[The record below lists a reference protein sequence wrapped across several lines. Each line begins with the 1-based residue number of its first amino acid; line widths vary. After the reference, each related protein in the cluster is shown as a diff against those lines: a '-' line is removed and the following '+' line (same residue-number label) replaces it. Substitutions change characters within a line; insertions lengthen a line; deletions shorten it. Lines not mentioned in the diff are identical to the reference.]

1 MKLWQK
7 IYLVT
12 ILLFVVA
19 LNVGIFLVFDMT
31 YQKNLS
37 AEQKRAESE
46 YRMISASILRSMR
59 NLEKQG
65 RLKKAP
71 LQGVLGIY
79 EKYYV
84 DQKIH
89 LALWKDG
96 KCIYPEESDS
106 SLDRNVLGQ
115 EIQIRIRN
123 QNGGRRVQVQ
133 GMLYE
138 NNGKYYLQYEK
149 ALSEL
154 DETWEQLQKK
164 YILVSIG
171 FSLGLEG
178 ILYLLL
184 RRVMKPIQEL
194 MRTVDKMRS
203 GNLSARVKVKGAD
216 DIAVLGGHF
225 NEMAEK
231 IQKDIF
237 HIQKEMQAKQS
248 FVDNFAHELKSPIT
262 SIYGFAEYVQK
273 ANVPEQEITE
283 CMEFIMKESARLLNL
298 SYTLLD
304 MARMRDKGITM
315 QEVSVYEIFD
325 GIRRPLEKKGEES
338 GVEVVFLCEE
348 ESIYGNKILLQSLV
362 YNLVHNGICACQKGG
377 TVTVAAECI
386 QGSICLAVEDNGCG
400 IPEEEI
406 DKIAEPFY
414 RIDKARSREAG
425 RTGWDFP
432 CVNRLLICMGQ
443 K

>member
-84 DQKIH
+84 AQKIH

-248 FVDNFAHELKSPIT
+248 FVDNFAHELKSPVT

-283 CMEFIMKESARLLNL
+283 CMELHQYSLCINSVTGEVFGYVDYHDRGADAEYGKEFEAEELKKLEPEFRAFAENFVSESLNL
-298 SYTLLD
+298 KKAEAYMFMEGLMDTEH
-304 MARMRDKGITM
+304 ACR
-315 QEVSVYEIFD
+315 EIFIVHCKTAEND
-325 GIRRPLEKKGEES
+325 IVAVTMDPIEKS
-338 GVEVVFLCEE
+338 VLCF
-348 ESIYGNKILLQSLV
+348 
-362 YNLVHNGICACQKGG
+362 
-377 TVTVAAECI
+377 
-386 QGSICLAVEDNGCG
+386 
-400 IPEEEI
+400 EI
-406 DKIAEPFY
+406 NPIF
-414 RIDKARSREAG
+414 
-425 RTGWDFP
+425 
-432 CVNRLLICMGQ
+432 
-443 K
+443 